1 MALLRVHPAAP
12 SDQESLPYARNTGGP
27 DAPERT
33 ENEYAHLIELF
44 PERDRLPADDPRR
57 EVLRS
62 ELITGYLPVARNI
75 AHRFVHRGDSL
86 DDLEQV
92 ATVGLIGAVD
102 RFEPDRG
109 IDFLSFAVPTITG
122 EVRRHFRDRSRTI
135 RIPRRIIQQQAGLY
149 EAANELTQRL
159 GRAPRPSEL
168 AERLG
173 ISREEVIEVLQ
184 AHLTASPSSLD
195 AQPPED
201 ERPGRT
207 LVTALGDIDPGL
219 GLVEDRMAVVP
230 LLAQLPDRERRILPA
245 ALLPRHD
252 ADRDRRTHRHL
263 ADARLPVALAHPRH
277 AAQPPAGGVTA
288 RSTWAE
294 RGSVVRRSE

>member
-1 MALLRVHPAAP
+1 MLATAA
-12 SDQESLPYARNTGGP
+12 
-27 DAPERT
+27 DAAERT
-33 ENEYAHLIELF
+33 ENEYAHLAELF
-44 PERDRLPADDPRR
+44 VERARLPQGDPRR

-62 ELITGYLPVARNI
+62 RLITGYLPVAHNI
-75 AHRFVHRGDSL
+75 AHRFLHRGDTL

-109 IDFLSFAVPTITG
+109 VDFLSFAVPTITG
-122 EVRRHFRDRSRTI
+122 EVRRHFRDRTRTI

-159 GRAPRPSEL
+159 GRSPRPSEL

-184 AHLTASPSSLD
+184 AHLTASPASLD

-219 GLVEDRMAVVP
+219 GLIEDRMAVVP
-230 LLAQLPDRERRILPA
+230 LLAQLPDRERRILQLRFFHDMTQTEIA
-245 ALLPRHD
+245 ALTGISQMHVSRLLSRTLGMLRNRLQD
-252 ADRDRRTHRHL
+252 A
-263 ADARLPVALAHPRH
+263 
-277 AAQPPAGGVTA
+277 
-288 RSTWAE
+288 
-294 RGSVVRRSE
+294 

>member
-1 MALLRVHPAAP
+1 MSVA
-12 SDQESLPYARNTGGP
+12 SL

-33 ENEYAHLIELF
+33 ENEYSHLSVLFVELAA
-44 PERDRLPADDPRR
+44 LPAGDPRR
-57 EVLRS
+57 ETLRA
-62 ELITGYLPVARNI
+62 ELITGFLPVARNI
-75 AHRFVHRGDSL
+75 AHRFLHRGDTA

-122 EVRRHFRDRSRTI
+122 EVRRHFRDRTRTI

-159 GRAPRPSEL
+159 QRAPRPSEL
-168 AERLG
+168 AERLD

-184 AHLTASPSSLD
+184 AHLAASPSSLD

-201 ERPGRT
+201 DRPGRT
-207 LVTALGDIDPGL
+207 RGTAIGDVDPGL
-219 GLVEDRMAVVP
+219 GLVEDRMAVIP
-230 LLAQLPDRERRILPA
+230 LLAELPERERRILQLRFFQDMTQTEIA
-245 ALLPRHD
+245 ALTGISQMHVSRLL
-252 ADRDRRTHRHL
+252 ARTLGMLRSRL
-263 ADARLPVALAHPRH
+263 AEA
-277 AAQPPAGGVTA
+277 
-288 RSTWAE
+288 
-294 RGSVVRRSE
+294 

>member
-1 MALLRVHPAAP
+1 MTETTL
-12 SDQESLPYARNTGGP
+12 E
-27 DAPERT
+27 APERAD
-33 ENEYAHLIELF
+33 NEYAQLAELF
-44 PERDRLPADDPRR
+44 IERARLAPDDPHR
-57 EVLRS
+57 ETLRG

-159 GRAPRPSEL
+159 GRSPRPSEL

-184 AHLTASPSSLD
+184 AHLTASPASLD

-219 GLVEDRMAVVP
+219 GLIEDRMAVVP
-230 LLAQLPDRERRILPA
+230 LLAQLPDRERRILQLRFFHDMTQTEIA
-245 ALLPRHD
+245 ALTGISQMHVSRLLS
-252 ADRDRRTHRHL
+252 RTLGTLRS
-263 ADARLPVALAHPRH
+263 RLQEA
-277 AAQPPAGGVTA
+277 
-288 RSTWAE
+288 
-294 RGSVVRRSE
+294 

>member
-1 MALLRVHPAAP
+1 MPGALADTVV
-12 SDQESLPYARNTGGP
+12 
-27 DAPERT
+27 APERT
-33 ENEYAHLIELF
+33 ENEYAHLAVLF
-44 PERDRLPADDPRR
+44 DERARLPLDDPRR
-57 EVLRS
+57 EILRA

-75 AHRFVHRGDSL
+75 AHRFMHRGDNL

-159 GRAPRPSEL
+159 RRAPRPSEL
-168 AERLG
+168 AERLD

-184 AHLTASPSSLD
+184 AHLAASPSSLD
-195 AQPPED
+195 AQPPD
-201 ERPGRT
+201 DDHSGRT
-207 LVTALGDIDPGL
+207 LITSLGDVDPGL

-230 LLAQLPDRERRILPA
+230 LLAQLPDRERRILQLRFFHDMTQTEIA
-245 ALLPRHD
+245 ALTGISQMHVSRLLS
-252 ADRDRRTHRHL
+252 RTLGMLRS
-263 ADARLPVALAHPRH
+263 RLQEA
-277 AAQPPAGGVTA
+277 
-288 RSTWAE
+288 
-294 RGSVVRRSE
+294 

>member
-1 MALLRVHPAAP
+1 MTETTL
-12 SDQESLPYARNTGGP
+12 E
-27 DAPERT
+27 APERAD
-33 ENEYAHLIELF
+33 NEYAHLAELF
-44 PERDRLPADDPRR
+44 VERARLAPHDPRR
-57 EVLRS
+57 ETLRG

-75 AHRFVHRGDSL
+75 AHRFLHRGDNM

-122 EVRRHFRDRSRTI
+122 EIRRHFRDRSRTI

-159 GRAPRPSEL
+159 RRAPRPSEL

-173 ISREEVIEVLQ
+173 ISRDEVIEVLQ
-184 AHLTASPSSLD
+184 AHLTAYPSSLD
-195 AQPPED
+195 AQPAED
-201 ERPGRT
+201 ERAGRT
-207 LVTALGDIDPGL
+207 LATAIGDVDPGL

-230 LLAQLPDRERRILPA
+230 LLAQLPDRERRILQLRFFHDMTQTEIA
-245 ALLPRHD
+245 ALTGISQMHVSRLLS
-252 ADRDRRTHRHL
+252 RTLGMLRS
-263 ADARLPVALAHPRH
+263 RLQEA
-277 AAQPPAGGVTA
+277 
-288 RSTWAE
+288 
-294 RGSVVRRSE
+294 

>member
-1 MALLRVHPAAP
+1 MLDTAA
-12 SDQESLPYARNTGGP
+12 DTA
-27 DAPERT
+27 ERT
-33 ENEYAHLIELF
+33 DNEYAHLAELF
-44 PERDRLPADDPRR
+44 VQRAQLPEDDPRR
-57 EVLRS
+57 EALRDK
-62 ELITGYLPVARNI
+62 LITGYLPVARNI
-75 AHRFVHRGDSL
+75 AHRFLHRGDTL

-122 EVRRHFRDRSRTI
+122 EVRRHFRDRTRTI

-159 GRAPRPSEL
+159 RRAPRPSEL
-168 AERLG
+168 AERLD

-207 LVTALGDIDPGL
+207 QGTAIGDIDPRL

-230 LLAQLPDRERRILPA
+230 LLAELPDRERRILQLRFFHDMTQTEIA
-245 ALLPRHD
+245 ALTGISQMHVSRLLS
-252 ADRDRRTHRHL
+252 RTLGTLRNRL
-263 ADARLPVALAHPRH
+263 ADA
-277 AAQPPAGGVTA
+277 
-288 RSTWAE
+288 
-294 RGSVVRRSE
+294 

>member
-1 MALLRVHPAAP
+1 MLATAA
-12 SDQESLPYARNTGGP
+12 
-27 DAPERT
+27 DAAERT
-33 ENEYAHLIELF
+33 ENEYAHLAELF
-44 PERDRLPADDPRR
+44 VERARLPQGDPRR

-62 ELITGYLPVARNI
+62 RLITGYLPVAHNI
-75 AHRFVHRGDSL
+75 AHRFLHRGDTL

-159 GRAPRPSEL
+159 GRSPRPSEL

-184 AHLTASPSSLD
+184 AHLTASPASLD
-195 AQPPED
+195 AQPAED

-219 GLVEDRMAVVP
+219 GLIEDRMAVVP
-230 LLAQLPDRERRILPA
+230 LIAQLPDRERRILQLRFFHDMTQTEIA
-245 ALLPRHD
+245 ALTGISQMHVSRLLSRTLGMLRNRLQD
-252 ADRDRRTHRHL
+252 A
-263 ADARLPVALAHPRH
+263 
-277 AAQPPAGGVTA
+277 
-288 RSTWAE
+288 
-294 RGSVVRRSE
+294 

>member
-1 MALLRVHPAAP
+1 MQHAPHGVAPGASSRPFWKGVAAACP
-12 SDQESLPYARNTGGP
+12 QHWWTP
-27 DAPERT
+27 PERT
-33 ENEYAHLIELF
+33 ENEYAHLTELF
-44 PERDRLPADDPRR
+44 VERARLPADDPRR
-57 EVLRS
+57 EILRT

-75 AHRFVHRGDSL
+75 AHRFMHRGDTL

-122 EVRRHFRDRSRTI
+122 EVRRHFRDRTRTI

-159 GRAPRPSEL
+159 RRAPRPSEL

-230 LLAQLPDRERRILPA
+230 LLAQLPDRERRILQLRFFHDMTQTEIA
-245 ALLPRHD
+245 ALTGISQMHVSRLLS
-252 ADRDRRTHRHL
+252 RTLGTLRS
-263 ADARLPVALAHPRH
+263 RLQEA
-277 AAQPPAGGVTA
+277 
-288 RSTWAE
+288 
-294 RGSVVRRSE
+294 

>member
-1 MALLRVHPAAP
+1 MP
-12 SDQESLPYARNTGGP
+12 ETSL
-27 DAPERT
+27 DAPERV
-33 ENEYAHLIELF
+33 ENEYAHLAELF
-44 PERDRLPADDPRR
+44 DERARLPVGDPRR
-57 EVLRS
+57 GILRA

-75 AHRFVHRGDSL
+75 AHRFLHRGDNM

-122 EVRRHFRDRSRTI
+122 ELRRHFRDRSRTI

-159 GRAPRPSEL
+159 RRAPRPSEL
-168 AERLG
+168 AERLD

-184 AHLTASPSSLD
+184 AHLTAYPSSLD
-195 AQPPED
+195 AQPSED
-201 ERPGRT
+201 ERAGRT
-207 LVTALGDIDPGL
+207 LATAIGDVDPGL

-230 LLAQLPDRERRILPA
+230 LLAQLPDRERRILQLRFFHDMTQTEIA
-245 ALLPRHD
+245 ALTGISQMHVSRLLS
-252 ADRDRRTHRHL
+252 RTL
-263 ADARLPVALAHPRH
+263 AGLRNRLQEA
-277 AAQPPAGGVTA
+277 
-288 RSTWAE
+288 
-294 RGSVVRRSE
+294 

>member
-1 MALLRVHPAAP
+1 MTHADSGGEDAAEDFAALAPIFAEHAACDP
-12 SDQESLPYARNTGGP
+12 
-27 DAPERT
+27 
-33 ENEYAHLIELF
+33 
-44 PERDRLPADDPRR
+44 DDPRR
-57 EVLRS
+57 DELRAD
-62 ELITGYLPVARNI
+62 LITGYLPVARNI
-75 AHRFVHRGDSL
+75 AHRFVHRGDIP

-159 GRAPRPSEL
+159 RRAPRPSEL
-168 AERLG
+168 AEHLG

-195 AQPPED
+195 EQPPDD

-207 LVTALGDIDPGL
+207 LATVARRGSTPASAWSRTA
-219 GLVEDRMAVVP
+219 MAVVP
-230 LLAQLPDRERRILPA
+230 LLAQLPERERRILQLRFFHDMTQTEIA
-245 ALLPRHD
+245 AL
-252 ADRDRRTHRHL
+252 HRHL
-263 ADARLPVALAHPRH
+263 ADARLPAAVPH
-277 AAQPPAGGVTA
+277 AGPAPGPGGGAGA
-288 RSTWAE
+288 RR
-294 RGSVVRRSE
+294 RGRGPSARGLTDGVGRSS